1 MSRVAVIMSALIFSM
16 SVSLIGNVAGV
27 GELDRGI
34 NLSDYDLQQEDPG
47 EIESGLLSSISF
59 DRVNQLTGI
68 LYDLRPRATGIL
80 WFDALVWFPLMFLIP
95 YEIVRVIR
103 GG

>member
-1 MSRVAVIMSALIFSM
+1 M

-34 NLSDYDLQQEDPG
+34 NLGDYNLQQDDPG
-47 EIESGLLSSISF
+47 EASGGVLTSLSF
-59 DRVNQLTGI
+59 DRINQLTGI
-68 LYDLRPRATGIL
+68 LYDLRPRATGVL
-80 WFDALVWFPLMFLIP
+80 WFDALVWFPILFLIP
-95 YEIVRVIR
+95 YEILRIVR